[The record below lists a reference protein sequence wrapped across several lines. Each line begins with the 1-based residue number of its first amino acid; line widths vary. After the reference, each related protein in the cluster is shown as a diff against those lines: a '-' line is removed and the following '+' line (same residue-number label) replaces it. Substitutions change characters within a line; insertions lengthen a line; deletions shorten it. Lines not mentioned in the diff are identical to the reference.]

1 MVVCERLD
9 EQWGIQF
16 GGVLRQSLKGWVLFA
31 AEAVRPRL
39 ASASRTRRIEAIKKS
54 RPMMVQI
61 VLYLSAVN
69 GFGV

>member
-39 ASASRTRRIEAIKKS
+39 ASASRTRKIEAI
-54 RPMMVQI
+54 REIEANDGANRI
-61 VLYLSAVN
+61 VFER
-69 GFGV
+69 G